1 MNISY
6 DEWANLL
13 VPTMGILAETTMEEA
28 MLDFFHRGV
37 SPWIHGCGYRWSLEV
52 DEVAGKFLYFCYT
65 DYTTMRLRGPK
76 GQWVLEA
83 PSPRHRDLLEDADTF
98 EIFADLTSF
107 SDMLH
112 SWTDRCEIVGTPFDH
127 LIRKFCYV
135 WVDVQYGEPG
145 RWSET
150 TFEMNNGGQWDEDT
164 GGAGG
169 ASSDSR
175 WGKRKNDLY

>member
-1 MNISY
+1 
-6 DEWANLL
+6 
-13 VPTMGILAETTMEEA
+13 
-28 MLDFFHRGV
+28 
-37 SPWIHGCGYRWSLEV
+37 
-52 DEVAGKFLYFCYT
+52 
-65 DYTTMRLRGPK
+65 
-76 GQWVLEA
+76 
-83 PSPRHRDLLEDADTF
+83 
-98 EIFADLTSF
+98 
-107 SDMLH
+107 MLH